1 MSSLA
6 QAKTLG
12 EIGSILV
19 LLTIIP
25 FAGRAIGLVGL
36 VLILV
41 SVKYISDVLADKSIF
56 NNMLISIILAI
67 VGIVIGI
74 VLAAAVLVSFFRGFM
89 MPFEPS
95 VFMRPGFFSTY
106 FTAFIL
112 ALTPIWIF
120 CIASAIFLKKS
131 YDTIASKLNISMFS
145 TAALLYLIGAVLVI
159 VFIGVIIIFIAIIL
173 QAVAF
178 FSIPEQLPQPPQP
191 AQPAVQP
198 M

>member
-41 SVKYISDVLADKSIF
+41 SVKYISDALADRSIF
-56 NNMLISIILAI
+56 NNMLISVVLAI
-67 VGIVIGI
+67 IGLVIGI
-74 VLAAAVLVSFFRGFM
+74 VLAAAVFFSFYRGFM
-89 MPFEPS
+89 VPFEPS
-95 VFMRPGFFSTY
+95 AFMRPRFFT
-106 FTAFIL
+106 FLTAFIL

-120 CIASAIFLKKS
+120 YIASAIFLKKS
-131 YDTIASKLNISMFS
+131 YDTIASKLNISMFR

-159 VFIGVIIIFIAIIL
+159 VFIGFFIIFIAEIL

-178 FSIPEQLPQPPQP
+178 FSIPEEAPLPPQP

>member
-41 SVKYISDVLADKSIF
+41 SVKYISDVVADRSIF
-56 NNMLISIILAI
+56 NNMLISVILAI
-67 VGIVIGI
+67 VGLVIGI
-74 VLAAAVLVSFFRGFM
+74 VLAAAVFFSFYRGFM
-89 MPFEPS
+89 VPFEPS
-95 VFMRPGFFSTY
+95 AFMRPRFFT
-106 FTAFIL
+106 FLTAFIF
-112 ALTPIWIF
+112 ALVPIWIF
-120 CIASAIFLKKS
+120 YIASAIFLKRS
-131 YDTIASKLNISMFS
+131 YDTIASKLNIGMFR

-159 VFIGVIIIFIAIIL
+159 VFIGFIIIFVAEIL

-178 FSIPEQLPQPPQP
+178 FSIPEEAPQPPQP